1 MSRLASPPALALL
14 VVGALCLSG
23 CGGAEE
29 MGTPAAPSG
38 PTTPAAKGM
47 TVTHILIGMK
57 GNERMK
63 VARSPED
70 ALELAKSILGDLQA
84 GRPMEE
90 LIEKFTDDRD
100 KNGKP
105 NTNNGKPGSYD
116 FPTTDGLAPEFA
128 AAMKSLLPG
137 KTTPDPVRTIFG
149 YHIIRRDK

>member
-1 MSRLASPPALALL
+1 
-14 VVGALCLSG
+14 
-23 CGGAEE
+23 
-29 MGTPAAPSG
+29 
-38 PTTPAAKGM
+38 
-47 TVTHILIGMK
+47 
-57 GNERMK
+57 
-63 VARSPED
+63 
-70 ALELAKSILGDLQA
+70 
-84 GRPMEE
+84 MEE

-128 AAMKSLLPG
+128 AAMKALLPG